1 MEMSIQKLSR
11 LAGVSSRTL
20 RHYDALGL
28 LKPLR
33 VNSAGY
39 RIYGSGEVD
48 RLQQILF
55 YRELGLEL
63 ERIKVLLD
71 SPGFSPRAAL
81 ESHHEALLER
91 RRQLDLLIKNVES
104 TMASIEGRIEMTD
117 KEKFEGFKRSMIES
131 NEARYG
137 KEVREKYG
145 NAMADASNQKLQ
157 GMTEAEYAGV
167 QALGEAVLEK
177 LAAAMETGSPDGA
190 LAQEVA
196 ALHKQWLMGYWPR
209 YSGEAH
215 AGLAEMYVV
224 DERFTAFYDDKCG
237 QGAAAFL
244 RDAIRVF
251 VGINER
257 EQV

>member
-1 MEMSIQKLSR
+1 MEMTIQRLSR

-20 RHYDALGL
+20 RYYDELGL

-39 RIYGSGEVD
+39 RIYGRSEVD

-63 ERIKVLLD
+63 ERIKALLD
-71 SPGFSPRAAL
+71 SPGYSPRAAL
-81 ESHHEALLER
+81 ESHREALLEK
-91 RRQLDLLIKNVES
+91 RRQLDLLIKNVEK
-104 TMASIEGRIEMTD
+104 TMAYNEGRIEMTD
-117 KEKFEGFKRSMIES
+117 KEKFEGFKKSMIES

-145 NAMADASNQKLQ
+145 NEVTDASNKKLE
-157 GMTEAEYAGV
+157 GMTEAEYAEV
-167 QALGEAVLEK
+167 QALSEAVLEK
-177 LAAAMETGSPDGA
+177 LAAAMKTGTPGGA
-190 LAQEVA
+190 PAQEVA
-196 ALHKQWLMGYWPR
+196 ALHKQWLMVYWPQ

-215 AGLAEMYVV
+215 AGLAEMYVA

-237 QGAAAFL
+237 QGAALFL

-251 VGINER
+251 VGLDPA
-257 EQV
+257 

>member
-1 MEMSIQKLSR
+1 MEMTIQRLSR

-20 RHYDALGL
+20 RYYDELGL

-39 RIYGSGEVD
+39 RIYGSVEVD

-63 ERIKVLLD
+63 ERIKALLD
-71 SPGFSPRAAL
+71 SPDYNPQAAL
-81 ESHHEALLER
+81 RSHHEALLKR
-91 RRQLDLLIKNVES
+91 RRQLDLLIMNVEK
-104 TMASIEGRIEMTD
+104 TMAYSEGMIEMTD
-117 KEKFEGFKRSMIES
+117 KEKFEGFKKSMIES

-145 NAMADASNQKLQ
+145 SEMADASNKKLQ
-157 GMTEAEYAGV
+157 GMSEAEYAEA
-167 QALGEAVLEK
+167 QALSEAVLEK
-177 LAAAMETGSPDGA
+177 LAAAMKTGAPEGE

-196 ALHKQWLMGYWPR
+196 ALHKQWLMAYWPQ
-209 YSGEAH
+209 YSKEAH
-215 AGLAEMYVV
+215 GGLADMYVE

-237 QGAAAFL
+237 PGAAAFL

-251 VGINER
+251 VGMDPA
-257 EQV
+257 